1 MDKSISLEDN
11 KIIIRFPYAP
21 GLVSRVKEIPNARW
35 DNNEMCWWL
44 PATPI
49 YAEHAKQLANEHQFP
64 MENGVFQ
71 LLRQQVTQH
80 RDKLYTF
87 QKQAVDFIHG
97 NNGTCLIADDMGL
110 GKTIEA
116 LTYAKEID
124 AKRVL
129 VVCPASVLYKWQDE
143 IARWNEWDNQI
154 VLTGKTPLEDD
165 KRVWIMSYAIILR
178 RVYELSD
185 IEFDLIIVDECH
197 RISNPKAKQ
206 SLAMDQLIAK
216 RKLFLSGT
224 PFLNRPIELWHVLNL
239 IDPFSYKSYWAF
251 ANKYAGA
258 EKKELWTRQG
268 KRTFWD
274 VSGATNLDEL
284 RKRIEPIV
292 IRRTKQEVL
301 DELPELTRTK
311 LDVDISN
318 KREYQSAMLDFKRY
332 LKDNGKTTDPNAL
345 SKLNMLRQII
355 GMGKVD
361 AAVELAEDALLEPD
375 KKIVLYA
382 HHKAVVQALCEKLKD
397 YGVDTIVGDDSNTKR
412 ADTMK
417 RFQTQD
423 LPRVLVISS
432 AGGEGVDLFRAD
444 TMITVEREWNEA
456 KESQA
461 ESRLHRNGQKHAVMV
476 YYLVAHNTIDKD
488 IDELIERKRDAF
500 DSVIGLEDIRTIV
513 IGKGE

>member
-1 MDKSISLEDN
+1 
-11 KIIIRFPYAP
+11 
-21 GLVSRVKEIPNARW
+21 
-35 DNNEMCWWL
+35 
-44 PATPI
+44 
-49 YAEHAKQLANEHQFP
+49 
-64 MENGVFQ
+64 
-71 LLRQQVTQH
+71 
-80 RDKLYTF
+80 
-87 QKQAVDFIHG
+87 
-97 NNGTCLIADDMGL
+97 
-110 GKTIEA
+110 
-116 LTYAKEID
+116 
-124 AKRVL
+124 
-129 VVCPASVLYKWQDE
+129 
-143 IARWNEWDNQI
+143 
-154 VLTGKTPLEDD
+154 
-165 KRVWIMSYAIILR
+165 
-178 RVYELSD
+178 
-185 IEFDLIIVDECH
+185 
-197 RISNPKAKQ
+197 
-206 SLAMDQLIAK
+206 
-216 RKLFLSGT
+216 
-224 PFLNRPIELWHVLNL
+224 
-239 IDPFSYKSYWAF
+239 
-251 ANKYAGA
+251 
-258 EKKELWTRQG
+258 
-268 KRTFWD
+268 
-274 VSGATNLDEL
+274 
-284 RKRIEPIV
+284 
-292 IRRTKQEVL
+292 
-301 DELPELTRTK
+301 
-311 LDVDISN
+311 
-318 KREYQSAMLDFKRY
+318 MLDFKRY

-513 IGKGE
+513 IGKGG